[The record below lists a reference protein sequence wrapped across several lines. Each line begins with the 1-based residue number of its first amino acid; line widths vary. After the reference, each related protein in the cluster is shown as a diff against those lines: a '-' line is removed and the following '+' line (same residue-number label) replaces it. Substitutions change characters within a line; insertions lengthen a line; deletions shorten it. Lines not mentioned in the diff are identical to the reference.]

1 MLDLGI
7 AKGTQIVP
15 ILKSPFGN
23 LRAYEVRG
31 AVIALRKEDSSQI
44 LVSS

>member
-7 AKGTQIVP
+7 AKGTHIVP

-44 LVSS
+44 LVKS